1 MFPAGLI
8 SDYSGTSRGYVKL
21 LIELKK
27 LLKLSTGGEESV
39 SRESTRVLAFTCGTT
54 VAAAETV
61 TILLLRQLAIRA
73 ASAP

>member
-1 MFPAGLI
+1 M
-8 SDYSGTSRGYVKL
+8 
-21 LIELKK
+21 
-27 LLKLSTGGEESV
+27 GGEGSV
-39 SRESTRVLAFTCGTT
+39 SGESTRVLAFTCDAA